1 METAGRETV
10 SFRTYDNAFH
20 TITLDQLKSIQTDVF
35 THIQALYERKWA
47 LEKAILD
54 APSHHALDAIDI
66 RMA

>member
-1 METAGRETV
+1 MDGGTEGH
-10 SFRTYDNAFH
+10 S
-20 TITLDQLKSIQTDVF
+20 TIWSRLSKLFGHDDEES
-35 THIQALYERKWA
+35 